1 MKMLNKW
8 ALVLG
13 LALSLLVNTAV
24 QAQDKGESVMVEA
37 NAGAAQQIEMADR
50 MRQEGKIYVVVGC
63 VLVVL
68 AGMIFYLVRID
79 KKVSRLEKQYKN

>member
-8 ALVLG
+8 ALVFC
-13 LALSLLVNTAV
+13 LALAPLFFPPL
-24 QAQDKGESVMVEA
+24 QAQNQDESVLVEA
-37 NAGAAQQIEMADR
+37 NAEPAQQIEMADR

-68 AGMIFYLVRID
+68 AGMIVYLVSID
-79 KKVSRLEKQYKN
+79 KKVSRLEKQYKD

>member
-8 ALVLG
+8 VLAAG

-24 QAQDKGESVMVEA
+24 AAQDNKESVLVEA
-37 NAGAAQQIEMADR
+37 NASPQIEMADR
-50 MRQEGKIYVVVGC
+50 LRQDGKIYVVVGC

-68 AGMIFYLVRID
+68 AGMIFYLVSID
-79 KKVSRLEKQYKN
+79 KKVSRLEKHYKN

>member
-8 ALVLG
+8 ALA
-13 LALSLLVNTAV
+13 LALVLSLLLNTAV
-24 QAQDKGESVMVEA
+24 QAQNTSATAD
-37 NAGAAQQIEMADR
+37 AGAGQSIEMADR
-50 MRQEGKIYVVVGC
+50 MRQDGKIYVVVGC

-79 KKVSRLEKQYKN
+79 QKVSRLEKQYKN

>member
-1 MKMLNKW
+1 MKMLNKYLL
-8 ALVLG
+8 ALG
-13 LALSLLVNTAV
+13 LALSLLVNNAV
-24 QAQDKGESVMVEA
+24 QAQDNGGPVMVEA
-37 NAGAAQQIEMADR
+37 NTAATQQIEMADR

-68 AGMIFYLVRID
+68 AGMIFYLVSID